1 MNQEIMY
8 NQNSIVIIFIL
19 LTSILLAYEICFRVG
34 RKYQEQTD
42 HEVKAQTNSIQA
54 GVLGLLAL
62 LLGFTFNMSLQR
74 FDNRSYAVINEANA
88 IGTSILRAK
97 LLPAPYDSLNSNLL
111 QKYVDLRIEISGVD
125 LTNASA
131 RETLNKKTDAIQNE
145 IWDNSIKATEIDA
158 RPVTTGYFITS
169 INDVIDARGER
180 NAILQRH
187 IPEVILFLL
196 FFIFIIG
203 GSLMG
208 YTSGLSLKRAYIP
221 TIMFN
226 LLIVLVVFIIL
237 DLDRPKRGLILV
249 KQDSLIELKSSDVEI
264 KPTENIIYNK

>member
-1 MNQEIMY
+1 MY
-8 NQNSIVIIFIL
+8 NQNSILIVGL
-19 LTSILLAYEICFRVG
+19 LLASILLAYEICFRIG
-34 RKYQEQTD
+34 RLYQEKTD

-54 GVLGLLAL
+54 GILGLLAL

-97 LLPAPYDSLNSNLL
+97 LLPAPYDSLNSALL
-111 QKYVDLRIEISGVD
+111 QKYVDLRIEISTVD
-125 LTNASA
+125 LTDVSV
-131 RETLNKKTDAIQNE
+131 RESINKETDKIQNE

-169 INDVIDARGER
+169 LNDVIDARGER

-196 FFIFIIG
+196 FIVFIIG
-203 GSLMG
+203 GAFMG
-208 YTSGLSLKRAYIP
+208 YTSGLGMKRAYIP

-226 LLIVLVVFIIL
+226 ILIVLVVFIIL
-237 DLDRPKRGLILV
+237 DLDRPKRGLIMV
-249 KQDSLIELKSSDVEI
+249 KQDSLIELKSSNVEI
-264 KPTENIIYNK
+264 KPTENIINNQ